1 MGILDALRNAFG
13 AGGSSGSSGAKKAK
27 EKDFRYTISREVLET
42 AIAAA
47 RESHP
52 HEFIALLGG
61 NRRKKHISEL
71 VFLPSVT
78 GGVSAVIH
86 MDMLPIGM
94 SVFGT
99 IHSHPTP
106 NPTPSLQDL
115 ETFSKRGILHVIIAY
130 PYTMQSWRAYR
141 SDGSLVELEVV
152 EW

>member
-1 MGILDALRNAFG
+1 MGFIDSLRDAFG
-13 AGGSSGSSGAKKAK
+13 AGRKPKKHT
-27 EKDFRYTISREVLET
+27 RYTISREVLEM

-61 NRRKKHISEL
+61 NRKKRHISEL
-71 VFLPSVT
+71 IFLPSSS

-106 NPTPSLQDL
+106 NPTPSMQDL
-115 ETFSKRGILHVIIAY
+115 ETFSKRGVVHVIVAY

-141 SDGSLVELEVV
+141 SDGSPVELEVV
-152 EW
+152 DW